1 MFGEVLRE
9 GYVFDSAF
17 TEYDKAATLAVLGLS
32 NAELRRV
39 FGELIAQHGFA
50 LTKRG
55 AINYVGL
62 PDKREGASELLVYR
76 PKFRTVAYLQ
86 GAIRSFLPRGL
97 FAGGG
102 LGAGAM
108 AAGVVGPT
116 GKPVAAAASSAAPGG
131 AGGAQSAVGGIIP
144 GQGAVLASQDVF
156 VFEGPAAEVEKARRL
171 LEQLDVAAGE
181 VLVKAVVFEVAT
193 TSADGSAVA
202 LALRLTA
209 SKLALGGS
217 AGLVAST
224 LANSATVRLGGI
236 EAVYSALASDSRF
249 KVVTAPSLRVR
260 SGEVAKLSVGS
271 DVPVLGA
278 VTVSA
283 SGQPVQSVDY
293 RSSGVMLELWP
304 SVLADLVQLGLSQQV
319 SSFVNTTSGV
329 NQSPTLLKRE
339 ITTSIS
345 VRPDEVVMLGGLDE
359 QRESADSAGLP
370 FFPDWLRSRGSDH
383 RRSELLLLLELRA
396 L

>member
-1 MFGEVLRE
+1 MVFGEVLRE

-17 TEYDKAATLAVLGLS
+17 TEYDKAATLSVLGLS
-32 NAELRRV
+32 NEELRRV
-39 FGELIAQHGFA
+39 FGELVAQHGFV

-62 PDKREGASELLVYR
+62 PDRREAAPELLVYR

-86 GAIRSFLPRGL
+86 GAIRTFLPRGL

-102 LGAGAM
+102 ASAGAI
-108 AAGVVGPT
+108 ASVGVVGPT
-116 GKPVAAAASSAAPGG
+116 GKPVAAAAAPGG
-131 AGGAQSAVGGIIP
+131 AGPAQSAVAGIIP

-209 SKLALGGS
+209 SKLGLSGA

-293 RSSGVMLELWP
+293 RSSGVILELRP

-339 ITTSIS
+339 IATSIS

-359 QRESADSAGLP
+359 KRESSDSSGLP
-370 FFPDWLRSRGSDH
+370 FLPDWLRSRGSDH
-383 RRSELLLLLELRA
+383 RRSELLLLLEVRA